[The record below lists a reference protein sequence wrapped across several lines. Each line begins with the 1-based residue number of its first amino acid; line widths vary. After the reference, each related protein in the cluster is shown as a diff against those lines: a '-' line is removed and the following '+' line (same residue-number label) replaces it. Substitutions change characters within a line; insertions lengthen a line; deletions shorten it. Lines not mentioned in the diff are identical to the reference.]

1 MQVLIYS
8 HIQNVLRGTN
18 MNRLEHA
25 NLVVKDIE
33 ATLDFIQ
40 TALPDWR
47 VRGQGENSWNG
58 KVRRWLHVGDDN
70 YYITLND
77 GAEGEIRDL
86 SGHAPGLAHLG
97 FAVDDA
103 DGIVARL
110 EAKGF
115 PIRVKDTEHPFRK
128 TYYFIDPAGFEFEF
142 MQYLSDRDEER
153 NEYVSMGTTKVDH
166 KYEIHISSTP
176 DVYAE
181 NTL

>member
-1 MQVLIYS
+1 
-8 HIQNVLRGTN
+8 

>member
-1 MQVLIYS
+1 MQALILP
-8 HIQNVLRGTN
+8 HQMKELKRNN

-40 TALPDWR
+40 TAFPDWR
-47 VRGQGENSWNG
+47 VRGQGKNSWNG
-58 KVRRWLHVGDDN
+58 KARRWLHVGDDN

-103 DGIVARL
+103 DGIVTRL

-142 MQYLSDRDEER
+142 MQYLSDKDEER
-153 NEYVSMGTTKVDH
+153 NQYVSTGTTKVISE
-166 KYEIHISSTP
+166 YETHISSTP
-176 DVYAE
+176 DVYAKS
-181 NTL
+181 TL